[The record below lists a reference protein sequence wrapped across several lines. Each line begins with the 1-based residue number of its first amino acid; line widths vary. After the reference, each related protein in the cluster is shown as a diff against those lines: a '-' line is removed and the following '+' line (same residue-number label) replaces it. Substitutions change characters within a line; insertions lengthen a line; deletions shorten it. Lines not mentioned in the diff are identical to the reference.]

1 MIWQNPIAW
10 LGLAAV
16 AVPVLVHLRS
26 RRTRLRVR
34 FPTLRFIDPSRLAPT
49 RRRRL
54 TDVPLLI
61 ARVAIVVAAVAALAG
76 PWLVT
81 GAREARAGDR
91 VVRAVVVDASESL
104 TRPDAAGRTALEDAR
119 ARAAAL
125 GGEADDAQV
134 VETGDADVAIAG
146 AGAWLLG
153 RSGRRELV
161 VLSDFQAGTIQED
174 TLRALDASIGLRM
187 VRFETETPATTELG
201 YRLGDLDATVIVTA
215 RAGHTELSWRTRPA
229 DAPDDELLVLGGGG
243 DGAPAPANVA
253 RRLARLAGRPAG
265 PLAVVLPDH
274 PDRESLIGAARPVD
288 RPWMFDVIEQVRRDA
303 SVRHAAAAE
312 TALIG
317 IEGTALTPL
326 AIDSSGRPL
335 ASAAAMTVAGIERLG
350 VFVATG
356 ADSAFTAAVAGSLP
370 APAAADLPAHLR
382 ELEPDRLD
390 EATVRQW
397 ERDATPATAATD
409 RPDDSDG
416 RWLWLLALALL
427 GVETGMRRSAPVGST
442 ATREVPRARV
452 A

>member
-10 LGLAAV
+10 LGLAAI
-16 AVPVLVHLRS
+16 AVPVLLHLRS

-49 RRRRL
+49 RRRRI
-54 TDVPLLI
+54 TDVPLLL

-81 GAREARAGDR
+81 GEREARAGDR
-91 VVRAVVVDASESL
+91 LVRAVVVDASQSM

-119 ARAAAL
+119 VRAAAL
-125 GGEADDAQV
+125 GGEADDARV
-134 VETGDADVAIAG
+134 VETGDADVAVAG

-161 VLSDFQAGTIQED
+161 VLSDFQAGTIHED
-174 TLRALDASIGLRM
+174 TLRALDPSIGLRM
-187 VRFETETPATTELG
+187 VRLGTDTPATTELG
-201 YRLGDLDATVIVTA
+201 YRLGDLDATVTVTA
-215 RAGHTELSWRTRPA
+215 RADRTELSWRTRPA
-229 DAPDDELLVLGGGG
+229 DATEDDLLVLGGGG
-243 DGAPAPANVA
+243 DGTPSPAAAA
-253 RRLARLAGRPAG
+253 RLLARLLGRPAG
-265 PLAVVLPDH
+265 PMAIVLPDH
-274 PDRESLIGAARPVD
+274 PDRESLIRAARPVD
-288 RPWMFDVIEQVRRDA
+288 RPWMFDVVEQVRRDA

-312 TALIG
+312 TALVG

-326 AIDSSGRPL
+326 ATDSAGRPL

-356 ADSAFTAAVAGSLP
+356 ADSAFTTAVYGSLP
-370 APAAADLPAHLR
+370 VPTAADLPADLR
-382 ELEPDRLD
+382 ELDPDRLD
-390 EATVRQW
+390 EATIRQW

-409 RPDDSDG
+409 RPADSDG

-427 GVETGMRRSAPVGST
+427 GVETWLRRPAPVERE